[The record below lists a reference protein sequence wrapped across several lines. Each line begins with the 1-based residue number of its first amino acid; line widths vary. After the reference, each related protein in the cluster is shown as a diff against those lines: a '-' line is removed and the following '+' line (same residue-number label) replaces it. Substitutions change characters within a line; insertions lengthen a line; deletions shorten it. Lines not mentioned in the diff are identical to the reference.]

1 VQRATSV
8 QLEQKDRLVQQGQ
21 EPLELLELPD
31 QQDQLAL
38 KEQPVQPELLALE
51 LLVQL
56 EQPERLEQPV

>member
-1 VQRATSV
+1 V

-56 EQPERLEQPV
+56 VQPEQLEQPV